1 MSKVLKEVCL
11 SLGIRGEGANNY
23 VTTHGLRATT
33 ISLLISS
40 GHSDAAVVLRSGH
53 RDNNSL
59 QSYHNLLGHSGEQQ
73 LAAVFGGTSDFVVG
87 ERRKLAKHI
96 EEDCAAVGEHKELK
110 AEENPAWKK
119 LRVGD
124 LTSSSWAMFAS
135 NVIAN
140 NCTINVNVLKD

>member
-53 RDNNSL
+53 RDNNNL
-59 QSYHNLLGHSGEQQ
+59 QSYHNLIGHNGEQQ
-73 LAAVFGGTSDFVVG
+73 LAAGFGGTSDFVVG
-87 ERRKLAKHI
+87 ERGKTLCSASIRYQSFTVLEKSLLQVS
-96 EEDCAAVGEHKELK
+96 CFLVK
-110 AEENPAWKK
+110 A
-119 LRVGD
+119 
-124 LTSSSWAMFAS
+124 
-135 NVIAN
+135 
-140 NCTINVNVLKD
+140 